1 MANYGIL
8 RSSANTG
15 NDGELIAVFA
25 APLEIRSNKP
35 ALISETIT
43 LKRKAAYS
51 DTQRWEITAGLMPLA
66 DSSEM
71 LVHSVINGYSE
82 RFYIRMPQVYR
93 KVQISNKLN
102 PTVFADIAGGNDTID
117 IANLGNVVLPVGE
130 FIKFGGHGKVYMVK
144 ESTKLAAN
152 VNRIKVFPKLV
163 NEVSADEVVNYGN
176 KVTMAAM
183 YGDDTKIGITYTD
196 GILAQYDSISLIEV
210 L

>member
-93 KVQISNKLN
+93 KIQISNKLS